1 MEKKWLA
8 KLNRATESSEGFIKK
23 KIPKTMH
30 TMFGKIKKNS
40 TLAVSSKISL
50 TAQASFTLKMD
61 ESFKE
66 FGKMDTTSVC
76 LELSS

>member
-40 TLAVSSKISL
+40 TLEVSKKTSL
-50 TAQASFTLKMD
+50 TAQASCTLKMAG
-61 ESFKE
+61 SFKE
-66 FGKMDTTSVC
+66 FGKIDTTSVC
-76 LELSS
+76 VE